1 MYIVKGDET
10 MKNLKA
16 KIENEI
22 MNNEYNIV
30 KIKGI
35 SLSRADLENA
45 LFLLNVLERN
55 GSLNGYMVIGEVK
68 DLFDKYN
75 IEYQEMRL

>member
-1 MYIVKGDET
+1 

-22 MNNEYNIV
+22 LNNEYNIV

-35 SLSRADLENA
+35 SLSRADLESA
-45 LFLLNVLERN
+45 LFLLNVLEKN

-68 DLFDKYN
+68 DLFDKYG
-75 IEYQEMRL
+75 IEY

>member
-75 IEYQEMRL
+75 IEY

>member
-55 GSLNGYMVIGEVK
+55 GSLSGYMVIGEVK
-68 DLFDKYN
+68 DLFNKYN
-75 IEYQEMRL
+75 IEY

>member
-1 MYIVKGDET
+1 

-16 KIENEI
+16 KIEKEI
-22 MNNEYNIV
+22 LNNEYNIV
-30 KIKGI
+30 EIKGI
-35 SLSRADLENA
+35 RLSRGDLENA

-68 DLFDKYN
+68 ELFDKYG
-75 IEYQEMRL
+75 IEY

>member
-16 KIENEI
+16 KIKNEI

-75 IEYQEMRL
+75 IEY

>member
-55 GSLNGYMVIGEVK
+55 GSLSGYMVIGEIK
-68 DLFDKYN
+68 DLFNKYN
-75 IEYQEMRL
+75 IEY